1 MCLQSMANKHR
12 GIGSA
17 VCDMG
22 SGTSFVP
29 SIELGAGG
37 DPQRR
42 TAQARVVHQGFSWV
56 HGGERAISFVI
67 IRDYLW
73 SSFTKNWQAFGTN
86 LS

>member
-29 SIELGAGG
+29 SIKLGAGG

-42 TAQARVVHQGFSWV
+42 TAQARAWYTRDFRGFVVVNGQSHS
-56 HGGERAISFVI
+56 
-67 IRDYLW
+67 
-73 SSFTKNWQAFGTN
+73 
-86 LS
+86 